1 MRRFFLLIGILASL
15 AQSGCGED
23 PTANRPDDFPLEVEF
38 VPSATT
44 YSNDMDLVVR
54 LTNRSRGTIHVF
66 IECPPRVERRDGDL
80 WLAADLA
87 WQVSCPLAVDLLPTP
102 LAPGASL
109 EWSVHRLDVFEP
121 VPPGAYRFTALIG
134 KMQLSLEPRGSDEFV
149 VTE

>member
-23 PTANRPDDFPLEVEF
+23 PAAMRPDDFPLEVEF

-54 LTNRSRGTIHVF
+54 LTNRSRGTIY
-66 IECPPRVERRDGDL
+66 ISGECPPGVERREGDL
-80 WLAADLA
+80 WLAADLV
-87 WQVSCPLAVDLLPTP
+87 WQIACPAHVPAP
-102 LAPGASL
+102 SPIEPGASV
-109 EWSVHRLDVFEP
+109 EWAVRRAHLLAP
-121 VPPGAYRFTALIG
+121 VPAGVYRFPTKIG
-134 KMQLSLEPRGSDEFV
+134 KTWGSLEHRWSGEFE